1 MEETLFDRNRLEQLK
16 VPFNNLCLYLRSK
29 QIIGVYKVGQRD
41 NGGDFSSYNILLKNK
56 DRASMESLSTRWPR
70 YNLLIADAL
79 KSSERLL
86 KQPLNINLLRKLK
99 LTPLTTW
106 DNYYPLT
113 VPPNLNSWINWFF
126 QNTCPFQAYWAREH
140 DACLLNTE
148 TQQMV
153 FAQHKRI
160 LSQKVEYLIKPEEPA
175 PPARTVLPR
184 PIRKVRK

>member
-1 MEETLFDRNRLEQLK
+1 MEDLLIARDRLAQIR
-16 VPFNNLCLYLRSK
+16 VPFDNLCRYLQAK
-29 QIIGVYKVGQRD
+29 QILGVYSVKQRD
-41 NGGDFSSYNILLKNK
+41 NWGDFSSYNILLKNK
-56 DRASMESLSTRWPR
+56 DRDNMESLLTRWPR
-70 YNLLIADAL
+70 YNLLMADAL
-79 KSSERLL
+79 KSSKRLL

-106 DNYYPLT
+106 DNYDRSK
-113 VPPNLNSWINWFF
+113 VPPDLNSWINWFF

-175 PPARTVLPR
+175 PPVRTVLPR